1 MSVRDT
7 FAAPGLAGP
16 SQARPD
22 FKFSIERHSI
32 MGQFAS
38 DIAAIRARA
47 RKHIEEGAVTEGY
60 KADRARVIDVLNE
73 ALATEIVCILRYRRH
88 HFMARGI
95 NSESVKSEFLQHATE
110 EQQHADW
117 IAERIT
123 QLGGE
128 PNFNPEGLGKRS
140 HSEYVEGTD
149 LRSMI
154 KEDLVAERIAIES
167 YSEIVRWLGAD
178 DPTTRK
184 LMEDILKVEE
194 EHANDMSD
202 LLARV
207 GG

>member
-1 MSVRDT
+1 
-7 FAAPGLAGP
+7 
-16 SQARPD
+16 
-22 FKFSIERHSI
+22 

-167 YSEIVRWLGAD
+167 YTEIVRWLGAD